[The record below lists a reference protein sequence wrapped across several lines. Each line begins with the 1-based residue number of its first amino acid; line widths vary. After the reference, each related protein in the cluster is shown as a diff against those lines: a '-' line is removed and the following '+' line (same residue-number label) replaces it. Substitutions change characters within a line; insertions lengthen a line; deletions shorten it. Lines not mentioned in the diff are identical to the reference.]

1 MDDILNRPIV
11 LVLNRNWQAINVRTP
26 QQAFV
31 QMATDVATALDIDG
45 ENMVP
50 ARWAEWIKLPVREN
64 DYAVRTPS
72 GPIRVPAVIVLSRFA
87 KVPKRRPKFSARAI
101 WARDGGQCQ
110 YTGANLRPSEG
121 NIDHVLPRSRGGKTS
136 WEMREIARASQI
148 EIKTEIAPDLPEVS
162 IDLQRMDYVIT
173 NLITNAIK
181 YSPKGTEI
189 LVRMGLGK
197 LRTTEPGVRFSVTD
211 QGPGIPMDYQEHIFE
226 RFYRVPGT
234 KKSGAGLGL
243 SIARE
248 VVVMHQ
254 GEIGVISQV
263 GIGSE
268 FFFILPS
275 ISGQVSEAAS
285 VEKNDA

>member
-72 GPIRVPAVIVLSRFA
+72 GPISIPAVIVLSRFA

-101 WARDGGQCQ
+101 WARDGGRCQ
-110 YTGANLRPSEG
+110 YTGLSLRPNEG

-136 WEMREIARASQI
+136 WENCVLAS
-148 EIKTEIAPDLPEVS
+148 KDVNSRKADRLPE
-162 IDLQRMDYVIT
+162 
-173 NLITNAIK
+173 
-181 YSPKGTEI
+181 
-189 LVRMGLGK
+189 
-197 LRTTEPGVRFSVTD
+197 
-211 QGPGIPMDYQEHIFE
+211 
-226 RFYRVPGT
+226 
-234 KKSGAGLGL
+234 
-243 SIARE
+243 
-248 VVVMHQ
+248 
-254 GEIGVISQV
+254 EIGLCLLKSPTVPR
-263 GIGSE
+263 E
-268 FFFILPS
+268 LPS
-275 ISGQVSEAAS
+275 TLFIRNVNGIAAWKHFL
-285 VEKNDA
+285 VE

>member
-26 QQAFV
+26 QHAFV

-45 ENMVP
+45 ETMVP

-136 WEMREIARASQI
+136 WENCVLAS
-148 EIKTEIAPDLPEVS
+148 KDVNSRKADRLPEEVG
-162 IDLQRMDYVIT
+162 LR
-173 NLITNAIK
+173 LLK
-181 YSPKGTEI
+181 SPTAPKE
-189 LVRMGLGK
+189 
-197 LRTTEPGVRFSVTD
+197 
-211 QGPGIPMDYQEHIFE
+211 
-226 RFYRVPGT
+226 
-234 KKSGAGLGL
+234 
-243 SIARE
+243 
-248 VVVMHQ
+248 
-254 GEIGVISQV
+254 
-263 GIGSE
+263 
-268 FFFILPS
+268 LPS
-275 ISGQVSEAAS
+275 TLFIRNVNGIAAWKHFL
-285 VEKNDA
+285 VE